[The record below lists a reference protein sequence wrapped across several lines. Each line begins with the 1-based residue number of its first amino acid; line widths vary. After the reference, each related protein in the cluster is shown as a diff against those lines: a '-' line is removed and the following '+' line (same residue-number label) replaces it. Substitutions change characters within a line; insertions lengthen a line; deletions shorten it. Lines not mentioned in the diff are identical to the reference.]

1 MNEEIHSEKLNL
13 SYKKINVINDL
24 NIVIKKNKITALIG
38 SNGSGK
44 STILKALARIIKPS
58 KGDVYLNGKSIYQYT
73 SKEVAKLLSIL
84 PQSSEAPLD
93 FSVLQLVQLGRF
105 PNQNFMGSLNKH
117 DHEKIEWALHS
128 TDMFNLKDRKLS
140 ELSGGQ
146 KQRAWISMALAQ
158 GGDYLFLDEPTTYL
172 DMKHQIEVLN
182 VLKKLN
188 ENEKKTIVMVLHDIN
203 QAAKFA
209 HHIIAIKKGK
219 IYFEG
224 SIPEIMNAQRIESI
238 FGVKGII
245 INEYKMNTPL
255 FFPEEVSNV

>member
-1 MNEEIHSEKLNL
+1 
-13 SYKKINVINDL
+13 
-24 NIVIKKNKITALIG
+24 
-38 SNGSGK
+38 
-44 STILKALARIIKPS
+44 
-58 KGDVYLNGKSIYQYT
+58 
-73 SKEVAKLLSIL
+73 
-84 PQSSEAPLD
+84 
-93 FSVLQLVQLGRF
+93 
-105 PNQNFMGSLNKH
+105 
-117 DHEKIEWALHS
+117 
-128 TDMFNLKDRKLS
+128 
-140 ELSGGQ
+140 
-146 KQRAWISMALAQ
+146 MALAQ
-158 GGDYLFLDEPTTYL
+158 GGDYLFLDEPTTFL

-203 QAAKFA
+203 QAAKYA

-245 INEYKMNTPL
+245 INEDKMNTPL

>member
-1 MNEEIHSEKLNL
+1 MNEEIRSEKLNL
-13 SYKKINVINDL
+13 AYKKINVIYDL
-24 NIVIKKNKITALIG
+24 NIMIKKNKITALIG

-84 PQSSEAPLD
+84 PQSPEAPLD

-117 DHEKIEWALHS
+117 DYEKIEWALHS

-146 KQRAWISMALAQ
+146 KQRAWSVLPISAF
-158 GGDYLFLDEPTTYL
+158 Y
-172 DMKHQIEVLN
+172 KH
-182 VLKKLN
+182 N
-188 ENEKKTIVMVLHDIN
+188 EWN
-203 QAAKFA
+203 
-209 HHIIAIKKGK
+209 
-219 IYFEG
+219 
-224 SIPEIMNAQRIESI
+224 
-238 FGVKGII
+238 
-245 INEYKMNTPL
+245 
-255 FFPEEVSNV
+255 